1 MGREPI
7 QQSDLITS
15 DDDESGFENEN
26 DLIESFLANHPRL
39 VAQLA
44 ARLDASDSNDSAE
57 SSNVSMTNERSKRR
71 VSVFNNVY
79 HRCRIQKRKEKNLC
93 LYLANLYQNLKG
105 FHGL

>member
-1 MGREPI
+1 MEREPI

-15 DDDESGFENEN
+15 DDDESGSENEN

-39 VAQLA
+39 AAQLA
-44 ARLDASDSNDSAE
+44 ARLEASDSSDSAE
-57 SSNVSMTNERSKRR
+57 SNVSMTNERSKRR

>member
-1 MGREPI
+1 MEREPI

-15 DDDESGFENEN
+15 DEDESGSETEN

-44 ARLDASDSNDSAE
+44 AHLEASDSSDSAE
-57 SSNVSMTNERSKRR
+57 SNVSITNERSKRR